1 MRRTVLS
8 ALALACT
15 AVLAGTMQPAFADS
29 TPKPRTA
36 ATVAPK
42 DDKQQDATPAPAEK
56 RREEAA
62 RTGQV
67 AEVPRGAA
75 DTGVTDDAT
84 PVPAQKQREEAARTG
99 QVADVPRGAAD
110 TGVTGGSSSSDQSAL
125 IGGAAALVAAGG
137 AGFLVV
143 RRRRATGA

>member
-15 AVLAGTMQPAFADS
+15 AVLAGTVQPAFADS

-75 DTGVTDDAT
+75 DTGVT
-84 PVPAQKQREEAARTG
+84 
-99 QVADVPRGAAD
+99 
-110 TGVTGGSSSSDQSAL
+110 GGSSSSDQSAL